1 MKQKV
6 SYCAFVFLLLVVNQP
21 WLDGADAAVPNF
33 KNIYI
38 NITANT
44 SALTPTNELVSVVD
58 IQALFQFA
66 DFTKA
71 MADIGV
77 KRLNVPLTFSTLKLK
92 DGVSTGFNMTEML
105 INIAEVN
112 PQSTKPS
119 DILQIVKNS
128 FQLDKRGSNIDYAVI
143 ESNQEIMM
151 ILKASGIPFEFLTMV
166 IDVGKVMNSLD
177 VKKIA
182 ITSMSSD
189 KSFNDIVLDN
199 VDYNILVDQIKIENV
214 VKNEMIAGFLKGYGV
229 SDDLLKI
236 LSNLDSSKLIK
247 ALDFNKIVN
256 NVMKLRNGENTEA
269 DITAYIKAILSGI
282 NTKDLADLMN
292 LNDFIDALLD
302 QNQIEEYLTKLGL
315 PKDIVKAIAD
325 SININAFLKNM
336 DIGKLLMYNGTS
348 LTGFYKYILDKIDL
362 NEIVPNFNFEKLLQ
376 IPKIETLLNQTKI
389 DPDLVKIIIESVD
402 INAFFKSFDV
412 PRLIMDLRTNKDKD
426 YIKVLLNNT
435 DIDGVLESIDID
447 KLFSHQKVTDFVR
460 ANFQIDPLLA
470 KLFLKNFKVG
480 DFLKEVDTKKWSKL
494 LVESVNGTAQ
504 AVLEK
509 VLDLVTIDSL
519 LQNVDFKKFLENSKV
534 QEIMERYGIDP
545 IILEVVSSLGIND
558 LIKSVKFDEIIK
570 DAIKS
575 GNFDINEILQK
586 IMAQVDMTNIFKK
599 IDWKKLIE
607 GATTGKLTLPV
618 SPECAIELGK
628 FVMASNSSTS
638 FLENPAFKSK

>member
-1 MKQKV
+1 M
-6 SYCAFVFLLLVVNQP
+6 
-21 WLDGADAAVPNF
+21 
-33 KNIYI
+33 
-38 NITANT
+38 
-44 SALTPTNELVSVVD
+44 
-58 IQALFQFA
+58 
-66 DFTKA
+66 
-71 MADIGV
+71 
-77 KRLNVPLTFSTLKLK
+77 
-92 DGVSTGFNMTEML
+92 
-105 INIAEVN
+105 
-112 PQSTKPS
+112 
-119 DILQIVKNS
+119 
-128 FQLDKRGSNIDYAVI
+128 
-143 ESNQEIMM
+143 
-151 ILKASGIPFEFLTMV
+151 
-166 IDVGKVMNSLD
+166 
-177 VKKIA
+177 
-182 ITSMSSD
+182 
-189 KSFNDIVLDN
+189 
-199 VDYNILVDQIKIENV
+199 
-214 VKNEMIAGFLKGYGV
+214 
-229 SDDLLKI
+229 
-236 LSNLDSSKLIK
+236 
-247 ALDFNKIVN
+247 
-256 NVMKLRNGENTEA
+256 
-269 DITAYIKAILSGI
+269 
-282 NTKDLADLMN
+282 
-292 LNDFIDALLD
+292 
-302 QNQIEEYLTKLGL
+302 
-315 PKDIVKAIAD
+315 
-325 SININAFLKNM
+325 
-336 DIGKLLMYNGTS
+336 
-348 LTGFYKYILDKIDL
+348 
-362 NEIVPNFNFEKLLQ
+362 
-376 IPKIETLLNQTKI
+376 NQTKT

-402 INAFFKSFDV
+402 LNAFLKSFDV
-412 PRLIMDLRTNKDKD
+412 PRLIMDLRANTEKD

-447 KLFSHQKVTDFVR
+447 KLFSHQKVIDFVR

-470 KLFLKNFKVG
+470 KLFLKNFNVG